1 MIKSKIIKDS
11 KVINSRIVSL
21 QVRLPTIILAELN
34 THRVFSRNASSLR
47 AIPVKTIIDRVE
59 KTPFIPS
66 VWTSNKSGMQG
77 DVITDEDLILELKE
91 KWINSSKKAIESAKE
106 LLELGAHKQITNRLL
121 MPYTYTDDIITSTK
135 WENFFNLRLHE
146 DAEPHIRELA
156 VEMKK
161 AMNNSDP
168 DILSAN
174 DRNAIHLPYVTKEE
188 RSNISLDVCKKISV
202 ARCARVSY
210 RLFNGNI
217 TDIDSD
223 INLFNKLKESKHASP
238 FEHVATVDVF
248 SNDYRNFD
256 PPWKQLR
263 ILEGL

>member
-1 MIKSKIIKDS
+1 MALAK
-11 KVINSRIVSL
+11 L
-21 QVRLPTIILAELN
+21 QFFFHGT
-34 THRVFSRNASSLR
+34 
-47 AIPVKTIIDRVE
+47 
-59 KTPFIPS
+59 
-66 VWTSNKSGMQG
+66 
-77 DVITDEDLILELKE
+77 
-91 KWINSSKKAIESAKE
+91 KKAIESAKE

-156 VEMKK
+156 VLMKK
-161 AMNNSDP
+161 SIDESEP
-168 DILSAN
+168 DILSVS
-174 DRNAIHLPYVTKEE
+174 DKNAIHLPYITKEE
-188 RSNISLDVCKKISV
+188 RGSISLDICKKISV

-238 FEHVATVDVF
+238 FEHVAIVDIF

>member
-1 MIKSKIIKDS
+1 M
-11 KVINSRIVSL
+11 

-47 AIPVKTIIDRVE
+47 AIPVKTIIDKVD

-66 VWTSNKSGMQG
+66 VWTSNKAGMQG
-77 DVITDEDLILELKE
+77 DIITDKDLILELRE
-91 KWINSSKKAIESAKE
+91 KWTNSSKKAIESAKE
-106 LLELGAHKQITNRLL
+106 LLELGAHKQVTNRLL

-174 DRNAIHLPYVTKEE
+174 DRNTIHLPYVTKEE

-210 RLFNGNI
+210 KLFNGNN
-217 TDIDSD
+217 TDSDSD
-223 INLFNKLKESKHASP
+223 IGLFNKLKESKHASP
-238 FEHVATVDVF
+238 FEHIAIVDVF
-248 SNDYRNFD
+248 GDDYRNFD
-256 PPWKQLR
+256 APWKQLR